1 MEAAVKGGTA
11 KDANGGAEKEEEEEE
26 EQKKS
31 IPVVSIQ
38 PVRITMIR
46 ACQDP
51 FRTREKSVCLCRG
64 SFVLSCAQAG
74 QDGRGLRKEKEGG
87 SPGMGRPL
95 PFSLLRVRAKG
106 GGGGGACFAFQLV
119 SRLRREHTEAPF
131 QFASF
136 QKAFGADR
144 REKRKEAEEAHGC
157 QLVAKKVLRSYPADS

>member
-11 KDANGGAEKEEEEEE
+11 KDVNGGAEKEEEEE

-38 PVRITMIR
+38 PLRITMIR

-51 FRTREKSVCLCRG
+51 FRAREKSVCLCWG

-95 PFSLLRVRAKG
+95 PFSILRVRAKG
-106 GGGGGACFAFQLV
+106 GGGGGGVFCFSVGLQAPKGTHRGSFPI
-119 SRLRREHTEAPF
+119 RLFPKSVWR
-131 QFASF
+131 
-136 QKAFGADR
+136 
-144 REKRKEAEEAHGC
+144 
-157 QLVAKKVLRSYPADS
+157 